1 MIDDAGDT
9 GGRLGLSGMELQESI
24 VEDRERE
31 RERWTKDE
39 SLASKGQEEAEV
51 SQSSMR
57 DKGKE
62 GSLLFRA
69 LMACAFLFVFVLS

>member
-31 RERWTKDE
+31 REMDKRRE
-39 SLASKGQEEAEV
+39 SSNKRTG
-51 SQSSMR
+51 
-57 DKGKE
+57 
-62 GSLLFRA
+62 GSRGFS
-69 LMACAFLFVFVLS
+69 VFYAG